1 MSIVDDAVGRWPMI
15 LRQMGVDDSFLTGKH
30 GPCPVCGGKDRFRF
44 TDYEQ
49 RGMWICNQHGSGDGW
64 NLLEDVCGLSFKE
77 ACREVEKLIPTIK
90 IEPAK
95 RPDTAK
101 ARAALNAMRELAV
114 PTDQVPDVAEYL
126 AGRGLEVPPG
136 IQAAKSL
143 PYYEDKIEVGRY
155 PVMLGK
161 MVLPNNKPVS
171 YHRTYI
177 SNGKKAPVDSPR
189 KMMPPAQS
197 IEGAAI
203 RLYPA
208 AEVLGIA
215 EGIETAIAAKM
226 GFGIP
231 VWSSVTAEGMKS
243 FEPPEGVT
251 EVVIFGDNDSSFTG
265 QLAAYQLANR
275 LYRSVKVKV
284 EIPPSGDWADWIK

>member
-15 LRQMGVDDSFLTGKH
+15 LRQMGVDESFLTGKH

-44 TDYEQ
+44 TDYDQ
-49 RGMWICNQHGSGDGW
+49 RGMWICNNHGSGDGW
-64 NLLEDVCGLSFKE
+64 DLLEEVCGLPFKD
-77 ACREVEKLIPTIK
+77 ACKEVENIIPTIK
-90 IEPAK
+90 TEPK
-95 RPDTAK
+95 KEPDIRK
-101 ARAALNAMRELAV
+101 IKAALNDVRRKSV
-114 PTDQVPDVAEYL
+114 PVDKVPDVGKYL

-136 IQAAKSL
+136 IEAVKSL
-143 PYYEDKIEVGRY
+143 PYYENGKEVSY
-155 PVMLGK
+155 PAMLGK
-161 MVLPNNKPVS
+161 MLLPDGTPVS
-171 YHRTYI
+171 YHRTYL
-177 SNGKKAPVDSPR
+177 SDGKKAPVYSPR
-189 KMMPPAQS
+189 KMMTPTQS
-197 IEGAAI
+197 IAGAAI

-231 VWSSVTAEGMKS
+231 VWSVVSAGGMKS

-251 EVVIFGDNDSSFTG
+251 EIVIFGDNDSSFTG

-275 LYRSVKVKV
+275 LYRSASVKV
-284 EIPPSGDWADWIK
+284 EIPPSGDWADWVK